1 VLWCL
6 LAQGAIL
13 IDFCCPHVTWALPK
27 LELRSVINL
36 LPFFLP
42 ALAGSPFSGLCCHC
56 LNVLWFRACHPGA
69 SCRGLAKR
77 ALVLCSSPRF
87 VLPLNYVFL
96 TMVFITH
103 PWSCS
108 VSVWQAFIC
117 CWPSDSEC
125 SYYMALLWFSFGS
138 FLAETR
144 MMVWGA
150 VLFLVKR
157 YAPNKLSEK
166 QNVNWSKGLYVCN
179 VQCATSMQHTSFP
192 TFMPSTSSI
201 IWFSHEICE
210 EVLQSVLLD
219 IIRWEIFWQQLQL
232 PCLSTKDWTS
242 VLSWS
247 S

>member
-1 VLWCL
+1 MQLSKVCSASQPCVFW
-6 LAQGAIL
+6 QWFFFHIL
-13 IDFCCPHVTWALPK
+13 GVAVCQCDK
-27 LELRSVINL
+27 LS
-36 LPFFLP
+36 
-42 ALAGSPFSGLCCHC
+42 
-56 LNVLWFRACHPGA
+56 
-69 SCRGLAKR
+69 
-77 ALVLCSSPRF
+77 F
-87 VLPLNYVFL
+87 VVDL
-96 TMVFITH
+96 
-103 PWSCS
+103 
-108 VSVWQAFIC
+108 
-117 CWPSDSEC
+117 DSEC

-157 YAPNKLSEK
+157 YAPNKPSEK
-166 QNVNWSKGLYVCN
+166 QNINWSKGLYVCN

-201 IWFSHEICE
+201 IWFSHEICK

-232 PCLSTKDWTS
+232 PCLSTKDQTS
-242 VLSWS
+242 GLSWS